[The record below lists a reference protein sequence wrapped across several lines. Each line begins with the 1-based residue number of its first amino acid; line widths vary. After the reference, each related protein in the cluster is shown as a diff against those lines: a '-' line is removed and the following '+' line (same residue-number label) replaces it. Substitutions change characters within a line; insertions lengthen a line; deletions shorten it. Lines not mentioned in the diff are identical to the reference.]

1 MLSILNG
8 KREEIIYGTPVEY
21 NKLYTECWKYEP
33 NERPNMQEVVLA
45 LKAIISPNQ
54 NDTIF
59 DNINEKE
66 EPEKHKSVSDLTIDL
81 NNNLINVRSLNINEY
96 ESRVIEEPEN
106 SFSSASNKAGSSI
119 DDTYYH
125 YKNHSFFKQ
134 KSKEIISNIYEK
146 KEIEKCESTS
156 KVIKGTANNDLTNDF
171 ESLNIDEFEY
181 KNEVM
186 ANFKNSSPSLSN
198 QATELSTEDIY
209 KNQLLIKLESEGFIT
224 PDEKARELVKELTE
238 PKFLYA
244 LKLLFENLQNKFSSQ
259 ILINSLKSL
268 ANPTLFDFY
277 SEENVM
283 RLELHLRVWIAVLER
298 IQFSNSP
305 IVLSKDLLDKVCN
318 SLAKFAEIYY
328 KAIQIIERSN
338 FNQQRNKSYNYNID
352 FLLIYLRDTLHSLYD
367 DKPWFQDLLRRIK
380 DLLNTIF
387 NITTSSKTT
396 ISNENCS
403 VLSMITQLHN
413 DLSFKYSVPSYY
425 IDWRIMLIIQHNLF
439 IWSED
444 SEKVINKKF
453 GEMILIEHIWSFLE
467 REWTN
472 IADKSVLDSQVKF
485 DIVSDK
491 VARALKNTGSFLND
505 FTGNEPLALPH
516 TLWFGL
522 LDLVQNLIQKSTRMA
537 TYGLCYYMAIESLN
551 KAPSEFIQFKA
562 IEILLYLQNIDN
574 QMFSMIE
581 DDFNQYIQKLN
592 KINSVKF
599 QNLLIF
605 VKEKYLEDYK
615 ILIDTGKGKEK
626 VLVQKNLYLKEK
638 QTNSYNIIDVIADE
652 ITCPIS
658 SEPTDQLC
666 ILKCQHI
673 LSLSNLKKLKQKK
686 CPICQGKLENNDIR
700 YLPQDTI
707 YKNLYSKFFEGGHIL
722 PTIELEDSKQI
733 TNGQYDS
740 DTNSEVDLILTKKK
754 KFMKAI
760 KLNSN
765 IFSSIFPKVSR
776 KQHPIYQSIIKELNG
791 KYYRK
796 AESLCKEYLELF
808 PKSYSVRCILAYIYR
823 CLNNYEQ
830 AHLYLEEAIKLKQK
844 QPIAYFIYGD
854 IFFWQSEYDKAINNL
869 NISLEYKVKSIIN
882 FPYII
887 LGNSFLKKSHYDNA
901 LKNYDVALKNDP
913 NNNLCLKNCAYVFEK
928 QGDYINCLNVLDK
941 LLNINDKDSLILCY
955 YGEILKNL
963 GKYNE
968 AVAYFTKANNIDP
981 ENIHNLNKRVIAY
994 FVLQEY
1000 DKALLDIDKVIQLDP
1015 SNSLAYYNKGLTY
1028 YTMGNNENAIIAFK
1042 RCIELDSDDNLSK
1055 MQLYYVEYS
1064 QKNDYKN
1071 LKYDVITKVGQI
1083 PNIDND
1089 NSLLFMKCK
1098 LNIEF
1103 EQYDVAMIDL
1113 SRLFYNYKEISFVY
1127 LLQEYQG
1134 FWSYL
1139 YKVYKTNHDYFVE
1152 FGIVDKFNKYMYTV
1166 ANVYFISNFTNVNN
1180 EFHQYQINDTN
1191 SLSGRILSFENKAFN
1206 FSLPRL
1212 PKLLQFFTTWRCIIW
1227 KINVIKILSKDCSI
1241 KFIVN
1246 QETDSKSI
1254 RNVHILKFQDLSKL
1268 EGLGWIE
1275 YSFKISKIPEIN
1287 TGKWWLQPSIEV
1299 NGFINMQIDYIR
1311 FMYDNYRKEI
1321 YFPKMGHLLP
1331 IHKIRPNVPEA
1342 FKDKYF
1348 SRKEMENLLELK
1360 DIIDNL

>member
-1 MLSILNG
+1 MTENSNIKDLDYINWLDNSVSEEHIKYYKYSDFTNFKQIGKGAYGNVVRVNWKNYNRLFALKSSINDEHTL
-8 KREEIIYGTPVEY
+8 EEVVKELKLLRSVNNHENII
-21 NKLYTECWKYEP
+21 KLYGITKVEGEYQK
-33 NERPNMQEVVLA
+33 
-45 LKAIISPNQ
+45 
-54 NDTIF
+54 
-59 DNINEKE
+59 
-66 EPEKHKSVSDLTIDL
+66 
-81 NNNLINVRSLNINEY
+81 SLNINEY

-854 IFFWQSEYDKAINNL
+854 IFFWQSEYDKAINYV

-1152 FGIVDKFNKYMYTV
+1152 FGIVDKFNKYMYT
-1166 ANVYFISNFTNVNN
+1166 
-1180 EFHQYQINDTN
+1180 
-1191 SLSGRILSFENKAFN
+1191 GK
-1206 FSLPRL
+1206 
-1212 PKLLQFFTTWRCIIW
+1212 
-1227 KINVIKILSKDCSI
+1227 
-1241 KFIVN
+1241 
-1246 QETDSKSI
+1246 DSKSI

-1268 EGLGWIE
+1268 EGL
-1275 YSFKISKIPEIN
+1275 
-1287 TGKWWLQPSIEV
+1287 GKWWLQPSIEV